1 MLDFLPRW
9 RDENLSTT
17 DVVHLTSSVTLTCRK
32 VIYDSDFFLV
42 TYWYYPSGTAQS
54 VKWKVVTL
62 HPENFVFLV
71 WVALI
76 FLILS
81 RTKLMLCA
89 GWGVQCSLPTRI
101 SNFTISLCRRVS
113 WVRSVD
119 LRRQWFIVSS
129 WKEVL
134 GQFQYTRKEKCS
146 TTTSISH
153 FDRRRMSGV
162 GTCRAKTLTGSGK
175 GDKLDYGYSS
185 PQKRTKSYLNCNES
199 NEFPSNL
206 SQNVRRKSGSLI
218 LEDGWIM
225 GPLGLPVRETLEVG
239 HRGTQ
244 KAFNQKSPSHQRTSE
259 RTESD
264 NDPHHLHSQFPEQ
277 EHLSENNPDESS
289 TAVYHRRRSVFDV
302 EVTDEKKEQRA
313 KQMQV
318 NILQMLVLYPYYN
331 LKSHSGIDDYSFT
344 PVVHFFLPSTFSSFI
359 HLFIYLFIHLFPSS
373 LGSLIFSLYQL
384 LHFVF
389 IHFLSF

>member
-1 MLDFLPRW
+1 
-9 RDENLSTT
+9 
-17 DVVHLTSSVTLTCRK
+17 
-32 VIYDSDFFLV
+32 
-42 TYWYYPSGTAQS
+42 
-54 VKWKVVTL
+54 
-62 HPENFVFLV
+62 
-71 WVALI
+71 
-76 FLILS
+76 
-81 RTKLMLCA
+81 
-89 GWGVQCSLPTRI
+89 
-101 SNFTISLCRRVS
+101 
-113 WVRSVD
+113 
-119 LRRQWFIVSS
+119 
-129 WKEVL
+129 
-134 GQFQYTRKEKCS
+134 
-146 TTTSISH
+146 
-153 FDRRRMSGV
+153 MSGV

-302 EVTDEKKEQRA
+302 EVTDEKKEQKA

-359 HLFIYLFIHLFPSS
+359 HSFIYLFISFHPPLDRSS
-373 LGSLIFSLYQL
+373 LVSINFFTSYLFISCPFKLEQNRALEQQIRDKAAKAAAEKEKMAKEEALEVLMLRRSQIFFFNFFSLQYKFIFNL
-384 LHFVF
+384 L
-389 IHFLSF
+389 SWKMKGSGRGDRKY